1 MPDPLPPIPIDQV
14 KAMRQQGLDNNQIIQ
29 ALQRDG
35 YSSAQIF
42 DALSQ
47 SEEGAGSTGHEDFPN
62 ISQNVQ
68 DEVIVYP
75 QGQGA
80 QQQGASPE
88 ELIESI
94 IDEKWNELLKD
105 ITKIVDW
112 KNETE
117 GKMGAMQQELKVL
130 REDMEK
136 LRELILGKV
145 GEYDKNILDVGADV
159 KAMEKVFSK
168 FLPTF
173 AENVSELSR
182 VADTFKSGDM
192 RKEAPIK
199 QRARVEIAPP
209 QENTEEK
216 PQKSAKKKVNWE

>member
-29 ALQRDG
+29 TLQRDG
-35 YSSAQIF
+35 YASSQIF
-42 DALSQ
+42 DAISQ
-47 SEEGAGSTGHEDFPN
+47 SEEGAGVHEDFPN

-68 DEVIVYP
+68 DEVVVYP
-75 QGQGA
+75 SGPSV

-117 GKMGAMQQELKVL
+117 GKMEAMQQELKGL
-130 REDMEK
+130 KEEMEK
-136 LRELILGKV
+136 LREMILGKI

-182 VADTFKSGDM
+182 VAETFKGGSAGTK
-192 RKEAPIK
+192 KELPVKKA
-199 QRARVEIAPP
+199 RAEIEPP
-209 QENTEEK
+209 QESEEEK
-216 PQKSAKKKVNWE
+216 PSRLPKKKANWE

>member
-1 MPDPLPPIPIDQV
+1 MPDPLPPVPIDQV
-14 KAMRQQGLDNNQIIQ
+14 RTLRQQGLDNNQIIQ

-35 YSSAQIF
+35 YGSAQIF

-47 SEEGAGSTGHEDFPN
+47 SEEVKEDFPN
-62 ISQNVQ
+62 ISQNVH
-68 DEVIVYP
+68 DEVVVYP
-75 QGQGA
+75 RA
-80 QQQGASPE
+80 QQAPEGASPE

-117 GKMGAMQQELKVL
+117 GRIEAIQQELKDVK
-130 REDMEK
+130 DQISK
-136 LRELILGKV
+136 LHEMVIGKI

-182 VADTFKSGDM
+182 VADTFKAGKKPSNSP
-192 RKEAPIK
+192 KQAIEPPKPI
-199 QRARVEIAPP
+199 
-209 QENTEEK
+209 EEESL
-216 PQKSAKKKVNWE
+216 KSSKKKPKWA